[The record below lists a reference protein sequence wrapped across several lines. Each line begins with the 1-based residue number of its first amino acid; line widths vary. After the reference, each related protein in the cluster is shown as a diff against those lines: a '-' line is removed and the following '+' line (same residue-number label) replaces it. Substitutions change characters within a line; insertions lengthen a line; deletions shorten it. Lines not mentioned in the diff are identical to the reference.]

1 MVAEKVGACN
11 PVEELREE
19 LEKARRRLADLQGQL
34 RALEEAPAGDA
45 ETIRQKVTGRAA
57 LLEGIAVEREVI
69 AGLERAIA
77 EAEEEARRAEREEL
91 IKRRKKAKPKV
102 KKLVDRLKEL
112 AGEFGEVYGELRNVA
127 EDLEAERL
135 AGPAIALPIAAVL
148 ARHNLAHPKGA
159 LDVEATQLS
168 RWAGMTKPDLEAE
181 AEALTNLITGVI
193 GK

>member
-11 PVEELREE
+11 PVEELGKE
-19 LEKARRRLADLQGQL
+19 LEKARRRLAELEGQL
-34 RALEEAPAGDA
+34 RALEEAPARDA
-45 ETIRQKVTGRAA
+45 ETLRQKATGRAA

-77 EAEEEARRAEREEL
+77 EAEAEARKAEREEL
-91 IKRRKKAKPKV
+91 ARRREKARPKV
-102 KKLVDRLKEL
+102 EKLVGRLKEL
-112 AGEFGEVYGELRNVA
+112 AGEFGEVYAELRDVA
-127 EDLEAERL
+127 EELEAERL

-148 ARHNLAHPKGA
+148 AQHNLAHPKGA

-168 RWAGMTKPDLEAE
+168 RWAGMTKPDLEGE